1 MIKEIYLPYFE
12 NKKVTVMGLG
22 LLGRGIGDTAFLSKN
37 GAEVMVTDKK
47 TEEQLKSSLE
57 ALRDYIGSI
66 YVNIKFVLGE
76 HNLEDFENRDFIM
89 KAAGVPLD
97 SEYIAYARAHKVPVY
112 MSAAYMCDIIMK
124 ELPDVVIIGVTG
136 TRGKSTTTELIAHI
150 LRENGGGVHLGGNIR
165 GVANLPLLDEIEDGD
180 FLVLELDSWQLQG
193 FGDMKISPHIA
204 VFTSFMDD
212 HMNYYHNDR
221 DLYFNDKA
229 KIYRNQHSG
238 DILIASAQASGEIIM
253 RGERIAIS
261 VSEQEHFEMKL
272 IGEHNQV
279 AAGLAYDVAIQ
290 CGLDDESIRASIA
303 TFSAVHGRLEDIG
316 IFKNNIRVFN
326 DNNATTPDATIKA
339 LEALT
344 GVCHSDDNQNL
355 VSTGSQLSLG
365 RHRGIVLI
373 VGGTDKTLPL
383 EELEKAIQEKTKA
396 VIYLSGTG
404 TDRISLPKENEF
416 EKLED
421 CVRKAFELAQEGD
434 IILFSPAFASFS
446 KYFNNEYERN
456 DIFVKELQKYI

>member
-1 MIKEIYLPYFE
+1 MIREIYLPYFE

-22 LLGRGIGDTAFLSKN
+22 LLGRGIGDTAFLAKN
-37 GAEVMVTDKK
+37 GADIIVTDKK
-47 TEEQLKSSLE
+47 TKEQLASSLE
-57 ALRDYIGSI
+57 LLKDCKDLTFI
-66 YVNIKFVLGE
+66 LGE
-76 HNLEDFENRDFIM
+76 HRLEDFENRDFIM
-89 KAAGVPLD
+89 KAAGVPLE
-97 SEYIAYARAHKVPVY
+97 SEYIAHAKSHKVPVY
-112 MSAAYMCDIIMK
+112 MSAAYVCDIVMK

-136 TRGKSTTTELIAHI
+136 TRGKSTTTELIAHV
-150 LRENGGGVHLGGNIR
+150 LRENGSRVHLGGNIR
-165 GVANLPLLDEIEDGD
+165 GLANLPLLDEIEDGD

-229 KIYRNQHSG
+229 NIYRNQHDG
-238 DILIASAQASGEIIM
+238 DILIASAQASSQIIM
-253 RGERIAIS
+253 RGERVALS
-261 VSEQEHFEMKL
+261 VPENNHFDMKL

-279 AAGLAYDVAIQ
+279 AAGLAYDVATQ

-316 IFKNNIRVFN
+316 TFRGVKVFN
-326 DNNATTPDATIKA
+326 DNNATTPDATVCA
-339 LEALT
+339 LEAIT
-344 GVCHSDDNQNL
+344 RTYNPKP
-355 VSTGSQLSLG
+355 
-365 RHRGIVLI
+365 VLI
-373 VGGTDKTLPL
+373 IGGSDKGLPL
-383 EELEKAIQEKTKA
+383 DELEKMIQENTKA

-404 TDRISLPKENEF
+404 TARISLSKDYEY

-421 CVRKAFELAQEGD
+421 CTAKAFELAEDGD
-434 IILFSPAFASFS
+434 IILFSPAFTSFS

-456 DIFVKELQKYI
+456 DLFVKEVQKYA

>member
-1 MIKEIYLPYFE
+1 
-12 NKKVTVMGLG
+12 
-22 LLGRGIGDTAFLSKN
+22 
-37 GAEVMVTDKK
+37 
-47 TEEQLKSSLE
+47 
-57 ALRDYIGSI
+57 
-66 YVNIKFVLGE
+66 
-76 HNLEDFENRDFIM
+76 
-89 KAAGVPLD
+89 
-97 SEYIAYARAHKVPVY
+97 
-112 MSAAYMCDIIMK
+112 MSAALVCDIIMK
-124 ELPDVVIIGVTG
+124 ELPNVVIIGITG

-150 LRENGGGVHLGGNIR
+150 LRENGSRVHLGGNIR
-165 GVANLPLLDEIEDGD
+165 GLANLPLLDDIEDGD

-229 KIYRNQHSG
+229 NIYHNQHAG

-253 RGERIAIS
+253 RGERVAIS
-261 VSEQEHFEMKL
+261 VPEQQHFEMKL

-279 AAGLAYDVAIQ
+279 SAGLAYDVTTQ

-303 TFSAVHGRLEDIG
+303 TFSAVHGRLEDLG
-316 IFKNNIRVFN
+316 LFKNNIRVFN
-326 DNNATTPDATIKA
+326 DNNATTPDATVKA
-339 LEALT
+339 LESIAT
-344 GVCHSDDNQNL
+344 SY
-355 VSTGSQLSLG
+355 SLQA
-365 RHRGIVLI
+365 VLI
-373 VGGTDKTLPL
+373 IGGSDKGLPL
-383 EELEKAIQEKTKA
+383 EELEKAIKEKTKA

-404 TDRISLPKENEF
+404 TDRISLLKEFEY

-421 CVRKAFELAQEGD
+421 CVAKAFDLVQEGD

-456 DIFVKELQKYI
+456 DEFVKVLQKYA